1 MPLYKATK
9 DGWDG
14 RKIIK
19 AGTIFKFEGL
29 KGLWMVEVDSSG
41 KVIGEELPQ
50 RPVRAGASAPTG
62 RTREQ
67 LREQLRKLGIKFHG
81 TAGALELAEMLRKY
95 NEGETEEV
103 EPKEANQEVEQK
115 GVGNQ
120 DVI

>member
-14 RKIIK
+14 RKVIK
-19 AGTIFKFEGL
+19 AGTIFKFEGP

-41 KVIGEELPQ
+41 KVKGEEVEQ
-50 RPVRAGASAPTG
+50 RPVRAGASAPKG
-62 RTREQ
+62 QNREQIREQ
-67 LREQLRKLGIKFHG
+67 LRQLGIKFPG
-81 TAGALELAEMLRKY
+81 TAGAVELAELLRKH

-103 EPKEANQEVEQK
+103 KPEVEQK